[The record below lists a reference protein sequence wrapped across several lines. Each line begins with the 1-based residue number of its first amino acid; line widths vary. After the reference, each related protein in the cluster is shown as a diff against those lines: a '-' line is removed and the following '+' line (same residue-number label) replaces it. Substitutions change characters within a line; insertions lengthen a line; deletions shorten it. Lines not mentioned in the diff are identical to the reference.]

1 MSNATIILQNCF
13 MIEFLTLT
21 ICSFIAKSGLSEG
34 ELEDILACDD
44 DVLNDVYTYWTPPL
58 RRLPPL
64 LLLRLK
70 ADLNEY
76 IGKPVNLLVF
86 KYKNQLP

>member
-1 MSNATIILQNCF
+1 MLQLNFQNCF

>member
-1 MSNATIILQNCF
+1 MSNATIKLLELFHDRISHVDH
-13 MIEFLTLT
+13 
-21 ICSFIAKSGLSEG
+21 SFIAKSGLSEG